1 MCNEMSRGKEENKK
15 KQKKLEEEEE
25 DHLHTWHGL
34 VLLLL
39 KRQEESFFFF
49 LYSCVL
55 LQLGIPASFF
65 FFLNHFVLSNRNYS
79 RRRYILGKTQNS
91 TNIGGV
97 FLFLSLKFCLLFG
110 AVGPAGFPFSSETA
124 DGHTRRVGS

>member
-1 MCNEMSRGKEENKK
+1 MTRSRFVVVKK
-15 KQKKLEEEEE
+15 AGRK
-25 DHLHTWHGL
+25 
-34 VLLLL
+34 
-39 KRQEESFFFF
+39 FFFF
-49 LYSCVL
+49 FI
-55 LQLGIPASFF
+55 QLRFVAIGYTRLFF